1 MVSIPF
7 RFAHADAD
15 LVAPDAPGAVT
26 GRSTAIRRVKRRFAA
41 VSAAAALCA
50 LASGCAGDPGAQAT
64 SQSSGQLRYYG
75 GPKYPMWQTQEV
87 RQ

>member
-7 RFAHADAD
+7 RFAQTEAD
-15 LVAPDAPGAVT
+15 LVAPDAPGAAT
-26 GRSTAIRRVKRRFAA
+26 GSSRVIRRVTRRLAA

-50 LASGCAGDPGAQAT
+50 LASGCAGDSEAQTT